1 VAEATRVSFG
11 RALVRLGEDPR
22 IVVLDADL
30 ASSTNTKGFADRF
43 PDRFFQVGIAE
54 GNMVGM
60 AAGLALAGKVPV
72 ASSFACFLAGRFE
85 QIRVSVAYN
94 RANVKL
100 VGTHSGVGIGEDGY
114 SQMGLEDIAL
124 MRTLPNFVV
133 VQPADAAETESA
145 VEVLLRHDGPVYLRL
160 TRQKVADV
168 IPPGQ
173 KFELGRAV
181 VLRDGR
187 DITLAATGGVVAHA
201 LTAATELARSG
212 IEAAVLN
219 VHTLKPIDAAT
230 LEDFGGRTGGIL
242 TIEDHG
248 VAGGLGGAVCE
259 ALGESGIP
267 IRIHAV
273 HGFGESGT
281 GEALYAKHGLDPT
294 GIATA
299 ARRFLDDRSRAGGAR
314 RVAAGASHTR

>member
-1 VAEATRVSFG
+1 VAEATRVAFG
-11 RALVRLGEDPR
+11 RALARLGEDAR
-22 IVVLDADL
+22 VVVLDADL
-30 ASSTNTKGFADRF
+30 ASSTNTKAFADRF

-60 AAGLALAGKVPV
+60 AAGLALAGKIPV

-124 MRTLPNFVV
+124 VRTLPNFVV
-133 VQPADAAETESA
+133 VQPADGPETEAA
-145 VEVLLRHDGPVYLRL
+145 VEYLLRHEGPAYLRL

-168 IPPGQ
+168 TPPGQ
-173 KFELGRAV
+173 PFELDRAV

-187 DITLAATGGVVAHA
+187 HLTLAATGGVVGHA
-201 LTAATELARSG
+201 LAAATELSRSG

-230 LEDFGGRTGGIL
+230 LEEYGARTEGIL
-242 TIEDHG
+242 TVEDHG
-248 VAGGLGGAVCE
+248 VVGGLGGAVSE
-259 ALGESGIP
+259 ALAESGIP

-281 GEALYAKHGLDPT
+281 GEALYAKHGLDAA
-294 GIATA
+294 GIAAA
-299 ARRFLDDRSRAGGAR
+299 ARRFLDDRSRAGAGR
-314 RVAAGASHTR
+314 RAAGTSHTR

>member
-1 VAEATRVSFG
+1 VAEATRVAFG
-11 RALVRLGEDPR
+11 RALARLGENPR

-30 ASSTNTKGFADRF
+30 ASSTNTKAFADRF
-43 PDRFFQVGIAE
+43 PERFFQVGIAE

-60 AAGLALAGKVPV
+60 AAGLALAGKIPV

-133 VQPADAAETESA
+133 VQPADGAETEAA
-145 VEVLLRHDGPVYLRL
+145 VECLLRHEGPAYLRL
-160 TRQKVADV
+160 TRQKVDDV
-168 IPPGQ
+168 TPKGRP
-173 KFELGRAV
+173 FELGRAV
-181 VLRDGR
+181 ALRDGR
-187 DITLAATGGVVAHA
+187 DLTLAATGGVVAHA
-201 LTAATELARSG
+201 LAAAGELARG
-212 IEAAVLN
+212 GVEAAVLN

-230 LEDFGGRTGGIL
+230 LEDFGARTGGIL
-242 TIEDHG
+242 TVEDHG
-248 VAGGLGGAVCE
+248 VVGGLGGAVAE
-259 ALGESGIP
+259 ALAETGIP
-267 IRIHAV
+267 VRIHAV

-281 GEALYAKHGLDPT
+281 GEALYAKHGLDPA
-294 GIATA
+294 GIASA
-299 ARRFLDDRSRAGGAR
+299 ARRFLDDRSGAGAAR
-314 RVAAGASHTR
+314 RAVAAAHSG

>member
-1 VAEATRVSFG
+1 VAEATRVAFG
-11 RALVRLGEDPR
+11 RALARLGEDPR

-30 ASSTNTKGFADRF
+30 ASSTNTKAFADRF

-60 AAGLALAGKVPV
+60 AAGLALAGKIPI

-133 VQPADAAETESA
+133 VQPADGAETEAA
-145 VEVLLRHDGPVYLRL
+145 VEYLLGHDGPAYLRL
-160 TRQKVADV
+160 TRQKVDDV
-168 IPPGQ
+168 TPKGQ
-173 KFELGRAV
+173 RFELGGAV

-187 DITLAATGGVVAHA
+187 DLTLAATGGVVAHA
-201 LTAATELARSG
+201 LAAAAELSRGG

-230 LEDFGGRTGGIL
+230 LTDFGARTGGIL
-242 TIEDHG
+242 TVEDHG
-248 VAGGLGGAVCE
+248 VVGGLGGAVSE
-259 ALGESGIP
+259 ALAESGIP

-281 GEALYAKHGLDPT
+281 GDALYAKHGLDPA

-299 ARRFLDDRSRAGGAR
+299 ARRFLDDRSRDGAAR
-314 RVAAGASHTR
+314 RAVAVAHSR